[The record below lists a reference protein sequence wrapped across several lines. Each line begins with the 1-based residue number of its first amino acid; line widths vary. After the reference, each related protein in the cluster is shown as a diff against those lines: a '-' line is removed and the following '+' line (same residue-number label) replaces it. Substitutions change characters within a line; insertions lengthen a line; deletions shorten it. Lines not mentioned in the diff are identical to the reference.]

1 MAINS
6 SKSRTKRR
14 IGLLTS
20 LLLAVAV
27 GLTIWMVA
35 GVSADFTPEAEIIL
49 SDYEHEVNADVTS
62 NFQVPAP
69 SVNFQAVAT
78 YFPAEWGIAED
89 ADVPDGT
96 EVGSLDAI
104 ATLGLAIGSG
114 FCNVTLNPSFDLYEA
129 TTEGACTPD
138 DGDMVAGTWNGYD
151 PVCSGQGN
159 GERAICEYPCFLD
172 TLFPTRPIARY
183 YGHAVVT
190 MGVEAAVN
198 FVVFAPGTSLPGGI
212 PDDEDWGY
220 PSITVLN
227 DTGVPNPNPEPSSL
241 ADFCTPLVSNNTI
254 FGEVDGV
261 AVRTN
266 PQYGGTYIFRSWS
279 RGLPDA
285 DGDGLENG
293 FDTCPYN
300 PNLDGDPRELGTDP
314 DGDAI
319 DSACDPAPTAP
330 CYPGAEGTVTN
341 PGGCDADGY
350 HTRSDNCPMIQNGR
364 DSAGNPIGANNQLDS
379 DDDGIGD
386 LCDNNPS
393 SIDGT
398 MPVETIE
405 LPIDIEGPSPGEETP
420 TPTATATAT
429 PTPEAT
435 ETVVATATPTEE
447 TATPTQVVGEG
458 CAPVIP
464 GTYNGL
470 VRLNGVPAASGY
482 EVTAVIDGTEW
493 GSAIVSGGRYA
504 LDVPQ
509 RLPSSEPCFE
519 GGTITFQIN
528 GATCE
533 PTEDWASGLHDVDLT
548 CASAPT
554 VVPPTVPPAGT
565 PTVPATPVATPVAPP
580 VTGGGGLGG
589 DQGMPLWAIVV
600 SGWAVL
606 TALAGLGTLSTRIVK
621 R

>member
-14 IGLLTS
+14 IGLLTP

-27 GLTIWMVA
+27 GLTIWMVV
-35 GVSADFTPEAEIIL
+35 GVSATYEPEEDVEI
-49 SDYEHEVNADVTS
+49 SDDTAGANADVTS
-62 NFQVPAP
+62 LFHIPAP
-69 SVNFQAVAT
+69 DVNFDAVVT
-78 YFPAEWGIAED
+78 YIPPEWGIAED

-96 EVGSLDAI
+96 QVGALDAE
-104 ATLGLAIGSG
+104 ATLGIAVGAGTCNTALA
-114 FCNVTLNPSFDLYEA
+114 PSFVLYDA
-129 TTEGACTPD
+129 TTEGSAFAST
-138 DGDMVAGTWNGYD
+138 GDMTTCPGSPGSWSGYALD
-151 PVCSGQGN
+151 CAGQGN
-159 GERAICEYPCFLD
+159 GQKAICEYPEFLD

-183 YGHAVVT
+183 YGFANVGS
-190 MGVEAAVN
+190 GVCAAVN
-198 FVVFAPGTSLPGGI
+198 VLVFEPGTSLPGGI

-220 PSITVLN
+220 PSVTVLN
-227 DTGVPNPNPEPSSL
+227 DTGVPGESVPGSL
-241 ADFCTPLVSNNTI
+241 ADFCTPLTSNNTVY
-254 FGEVDGV
+254 GEADGI

-266 PQYGGTYIFRSWS
+266 PDCGDTFIFRSWS

-285 DGDGLENG
+285 DGDGIENSL
-293 FDTCPYN
+293 DTCPYTADTGCDVRVAGSCDADN
-300 PNLDGDPRELGTDP
+300 DGLFDSCDPTPSGYNSDQ
-314 DGDAI
+314 DGDA
-319 DSACDPAPTAP
+319 
-330 CYPGAEGTVTN
+330 
-341 PGGCDADGY
+341 Y
-350 HTRSDNCPMIQNGR
+350 HNRADNCPTVANGTFPPGGT
-364 DSAGNPIGANNQLDS
+364 DNQLDA
-379 DDDGIGD
+379 DNDGIGD
-386 LCDNNPS
+386 ACDTSPGS
-393 SIDGT
+393 MDGSR
-398 MPVETIE
+398 PVVTTEI
-405 LPIDIEGPSPGEETP
+405 PIDISGPACGEVVETA

-435 ETVVATATPTEE
+435 ETVVATATPEE
-447 TATPTQVVGEG
+447 GTATPTQVVGEG

-509 RLPSSEPCFE
+509 KLPSSEPCFE
-519 GGTITFQIN
+519 GGTITFQVN

-533 PTEDWASGLHDVDLT
+533 PTEEWASGLHDVDLT
-548 CASAPT
+548 CVSAPT

-565 PTVPATPVATPVAPP
+565 PTVPATPVTTPVAPP
-580 VTGGGGLGG
+580 TTGAGGLGG

-606 TALAGLGTLSTRIVK
+606 MALAGLGTLSTRIVK